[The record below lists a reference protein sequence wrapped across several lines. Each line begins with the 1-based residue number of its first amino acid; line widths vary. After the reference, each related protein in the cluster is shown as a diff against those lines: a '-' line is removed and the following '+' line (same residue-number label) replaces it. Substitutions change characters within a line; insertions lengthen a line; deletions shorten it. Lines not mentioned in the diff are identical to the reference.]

1 MILEFQDLEDHSNP
15 ANGTAVGTITDLHT
29 LFANS
34 SDRRPFFFTLRNAD
48 IELTIGFGPEA
59 GCIQHGDANGAPP
72 YRMALNPQ
80 GEEGFVEFL
89 VGGTATPVSK
99 RYCLQIDFILELAA
113 HFIES
118 GQRSTLVEW
127 EEI

>member
-1 MILEFQDLEDHSNP
+1 MILEFQDLEDRSNP
-15 ANGTAVGTITDLHT
+15 ANGTRVSTIPELRAV
-29 LFANS
+29 FVNS

-48 IELTIGFGPEA
+48 SEVTVGYAPEV
-59 GCIQHGDANGAPP
+59 GCIQHGDASGGPP
-72 YRMALNPQ
+72 YRMALGTQ

-89 VGGTATPVSK
+89 AGGTATPVSK
-99 RYCLQIDFILELAA
+99 RYCLPLDFVFELAA